1 MNESKILQSLFDEL
15 VSTDNSSDFEF
26 VSEFESYEEKMGL
39 SRKKKDLVLS
49 TQDYNDFICCK
60 AINLK

>member
-1 MNESKILQSLFDEL
+1 MNESKVLQSLLDEFDFPE
-15 VSTDNSSDFEF
+15 DSSDFDF

-39 SRKKKDLVLS
+39 RHKKKDLVLS
-49 TQDYNDFICCK
+49 TQDYNEFICCK